1 MNRSMRTVMLGG
13 MACLVVVSMALTM
26 RTGPKVL
33 ADDVGAGP
41 VCSVA
46 TLNGRFAFLRTG
58 QNNNLPGP
66 IAQLGV
72 TIFDGRGNTTGTS
85 LLVSRNGDIEG
96 QFDLGS
102 APYVVNADCTGYIAN
117 PDGTPGEPYVVV
129 SHGQKV
135 IGLSNLPGR
144 VVTFVLEKE

>member
-13 MACLVVVSMALTM
+13 MACLLFVSIALTM

-33 ADDVGAGP
+33 ADNMGAGP

-46 TLNGRFAFLRTG
+46 TLHGRFAFLRTG

-72 TIFDGRGNTTGTS
+72 TIFDGRGNAMGTS
-85 LLVSRNGDIEG
+85 LLVSRNGEIQG
-96 QFDLGS
+96 QSDLGS

-117 PDGTPGEPYVVV
+117 PDGTPGEPFVVV
-129 SHGQKV
+129 NHAQKV
-135 IGLSNLPGR
+135 IGMSNLPGR
-144 VVTFVLEKE
+144 VVTFFLEKE

>member
-13 MACLVVVSMALTM
+13 TALLAFVAISLTM

-33 ADDVGAGP
+33 ADNMGAGP

-72 TIFDGRGNTTGTS
+72 TIFDGRGNATGTS
-85 LLVSRNGDIEG
+85 LLVSRNGDIQG
-96 QFDLGS
+96 QSDLGS
-102 APYVVNADCTGYIAN
+102 AAYVINADCTGYIAN
-117 PDGTPGEPYVVV
+117 ADGTPGEPYVVV
-129 SHGQKV
+129 DQGRKV
-135 IGLSNLPGR
+135 IGMSNLQGR
-144 VVTFVLEKE
+144 IVTFFLEKE